1 MHNIKKLTDQFWVC
15 AQITAEDIPAIRSK
29 GFKGIICNR
38 PDGEEAGQP
47 AWQQIEAVA
56 RNAGLEAHFA
66 PLAGPIPTKEALSG
80 VAHAIEHVDGPIL
93 AYCRTG
99 TRSEILW
106 NALRS
111 VARAA
116 E

>member
-1 MHNIKKLTDQFWVC
+1 MKHFKKLAPELSVTDQV
-15 AQITAEDIPAIRSK
+15 TVHDIPAIRAS

-47 AWQQIEAVA
+47 AWKEIESAA
-56 RNAGLEAHFA
+56 RNAGLETRFV
-66 PLAGPIPTKEALSG
+66 PLSGPVPTDEALSG
-80 VAHAIEHVDGPIL
+80 FAHALATLDGPIL

-106 NALRS
+106 NATQPF
-111 VARAA
+111 ARAA